1 MTGPGLTV
9 LAIIGIIC
17 MVAVLIAIAV
27 LLVREALR
35 VRRLFR
41 GTTVTFSV
49 DVTNADMSP
58 PADEIEPLPRPER
71 RSSTP
76 EVPPGWGFG
85 RDR

>member
-27 LLVREALR
+27 LLVQEALR

-41 GTTVTFSV
+41 GARVMFRV
-49 DVTNADMSP
+49 DVVDAEASP
-58 PADEIEPLPRPER
+58 PADEIEPPPRPER
-71 RSSTP
+71 RPAMP

-85 RDR
+85 GEP